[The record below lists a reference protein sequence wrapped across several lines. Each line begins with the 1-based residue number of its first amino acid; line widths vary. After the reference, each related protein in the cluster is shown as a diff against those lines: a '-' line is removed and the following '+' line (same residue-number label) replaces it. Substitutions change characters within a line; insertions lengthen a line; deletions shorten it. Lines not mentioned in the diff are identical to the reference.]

1 MIGELNKTIKIV
13 NLLLSKPF
21 LFFLKF
27 ASLVGNEFGKLNYL
41 EDMMFKIIN
50 KRDYEDLVEQLKST
64 EASLIYYQRKSG
76 EYRSENEFLK
86 ENRDNLQKNISKLDN
101 NYRTLL
107 KDKQKLN
114 ETIDTQIK
122 MISHYQ
128 ETIRRLVSKCG
139 GYSSNAA
146 RQKRAMR
153 DLIIEHQK
161 EKEKLR
167 EIIKKQDREI
177 NKLKHPIPLQAYQND
192 GFRKNE
198 RRDLL

>member
-1 MIGELNKTIKIV
+1 
-13 NLLLSKPF
+13 
-21 LFFLKF
+21 
-27 ASLVGNEFGKLNYL
+27 
-41 EDMMFKIIN
+41 MFKII
-50 KRDYEDLVEQLKST
+50 KKKDYEDLVEELKST
-64 EASLIYYQRKSG
+64 EASLIYHQRKSG

-114 ETIDTQIK
+114 ETIDTQLKI
-122 MISHYQ
+122 ISHYQ
-128 ETIRRLVSKCG
+128 EKIKKLVSKCG

-177 NKLKHPIPLQAYQND
+177 NKLKHPIPLHAYQND

>member
-76 EYRSENEFLK
+76 EYRSENDFLK
-86 ENRDNLQKNISKLDN
+86 ENRDNLQKKH
-101 NYRTLL
+101 
-107 KDKQKLN
+107 
-114 ETIDTQIK
+114 IK
-122 MISHYQ
+122 
-128 ETIRRLVSKCG
+128 T
-139 GYSSNAA
+139 
-146 RQKRAMR
+146 
-153 DLIIEHQK
+153 
-161 EKEKLR
+161 
-167 EIIKKQDREI
+167 
-177 NKLKHPIPLQAYQND
+177 
-192 GFRKNE
+192 
-198 RRDLL
+198 